1 MIRPVQAYVTFKYQN
16 GMERCINHFKTE
28 YTRFGKPIPPEEP
41 LKLFGVTLYV
51 DEASEPSNIIW
62 ENL

>member
-1 MIRPVQAYVTFKYQN
+1 ML
-16 GMERCINHFKTE
+16 
-28 YTRFGKPIPPEEP
+28 GKPVPPEDP
-41 LKLFGVTLYV
+41 LMLFDEILNV